1 MSKVEF
7 IANGNTQQIEKFINY
22 VMLDGKKNI
31 ARRIVKDAF
40 QFIKEKTKENPAT
53 VFSEAIDNVKP
64 ALEVR
69 AKRVGGAVYQI
80 PMEVKPKR
88 QFQIACKWII
98 LAARGKKGAPM
109 FRKLADELLQ
119 AYNNEGAAVK
129 KKEDTH
135 RMAQA
140 NKAFAHFARY

>member
-1 MSKVEF
+1 MSKVQF
-7 IANGNTQQIEKFINY
+7 VANGNTQQIEKFINY
-22 VMLDGKKNI
+22 VMLDGKKNT
-31 ARRIVKDAF
+31 ARRLVKDTF
-40 QFIKEKTKENPAT
+40 QIIKDKTKENPT
-53 VFSEAIDNVKP
+53 KVFEEAVENVKP
-64 ALEVR
+64 SLEVKAR
-69 AKRVGGAVYQI
+69 RVGGAVYQV

-98 LAARGKKGAPM
+98 GAARGKKGAPM
-109 FRKLADELLQ
+109 SKRLADELIQ
-119 AYNNEGAAVK
+119 AFNNEGNAVK